1 LGEQFADTPEWS
13 NSLELARRLN
23 ERGLGLAARRRYA
36 PMFFEQANQFVPMI
50 VPVDD
55 AVVTPVNRPVF

>member
-1 LGEQFADTPEWS
+1 
-13 NSLELARRLN
+13 
-23 ERGLGLAARRRYA
+23 
-36 PMFFEQANQFVPMI
+36 MFFEQQNHLVPMV